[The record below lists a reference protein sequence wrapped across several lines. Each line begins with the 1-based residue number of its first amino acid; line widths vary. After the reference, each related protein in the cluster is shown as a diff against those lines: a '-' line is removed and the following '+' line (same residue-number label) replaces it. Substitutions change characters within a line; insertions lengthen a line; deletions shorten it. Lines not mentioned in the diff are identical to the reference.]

1 MKISDESQPLEY
13 GNTIIL
19 EARVDSVPCVT
30 NIEWTKDGKNLDL
43 RGIKFSEDSTD
54 GFNPKL
60 IIDNIEFLEDGQY
73 SIIVSNPL
81 GSDSAHLQINIKGQ
95 ERISLYLLINI

>member
-19 EARVDSVPCVT
+19 EACVDSVPSVT

-43 RGIKFSEDSTD
+43 RGIKFSADSTD
-54 GFNPKL
+54 ELHPKL
-60 IIDNIEFLEDGQY
+60 TIDNIEFLDDGQY

-81 GSDSAHLQINIKGQ
+81 GSDSAHIQITIKGQ
-95 ERISLYLLINI
+95 ERIS